1 LNMADIGTF
10 PTIRNVLV
18 DGDNIKSYTV
28 GGTLA
33 VKAGMTLAFHGTGVS
48 NTVQA
53 SVKGTTVMPVGVA
66 LYDAAVGAQVAVA
79 CRGCRVYVANAESDV
94 AIDAGDPLE
103 DNDNAIG
110 GTVSAAALVIPG
122 AVAVVQYVVG
132 FAEEDIAASATGI
145 MSVAPQIMTAANN
158 A

>member
-1 LNMADIGTF
+1 MTDIATF

-33 VKAGMTLAFHGTGVS
+33 VKAGMVLALHGTGVDL
-48 NTVQA
+48 TVQA
-53 SVKGTTVMPVGVA
+53 AVKGTTVIPVGVA
-66 LYDAAVGAQVAVA
+66 LYDAAVGDQVAVA
-79 CRGCRVYVANAESDV
+79 GRGCRVYVANAESNV

-110 GTVSAAALVIPG
+110 GTVSAAPLMVAGV
-122 AVAVVQYVVG
+122 VAVIEYIVG
-132 FAEEDIAASATGI
+132 YAVTDIAVSGTGI
-145 MSVAPQIMTAANN
+145 CDIAPQIMTAVNN